1 MAEKPRSRA
10 KTPRK
15 QPSAFGAF
23 LRVWGPRLGIALAA
37 GLVLGAAAGVKVVD
51 RFDPGR
57 PGGIDS
63 LRIRS
68 GSRGKAVDTQ
78 LNDDLNSARA
88 GNSNA
93 APGRAGGASGNA
105 ASETDTDTDTGADA
119 DIYADTHADVASNAD
134 SAEQAA
140 RPVVAAVDSTT
151 DRITHQIAIPIL
163 VNLQEGDARSAL
175 RRAGFEIGEVKF
187 RSSAL
192 PAGTVLATEPAAG
205 SLRDPGSTVNLILS
219 DGRREADSTGFS
231 SSPFP

>member
-1 MAEKPRSRA
+1 M
-10 KTPRK
+10 
-15 QPSAFGAF
+15 
-23 LRVWGPRLGIALAA
+23 GIALAA

-63 LRIRS
+63 LRIMS
-68 GSRGKAVDTQ
+68 GVASKAVDTQ
-78 LNDDLNSARA
+78 LDDDLDRARA
-88 GNSNA
+88 GSRNA
-93 APGRAGGASGNA
+93 APGRASETSGNA
-105 ASETDTDTDTGADA
+105 ANEADA
-119 DIYADTHADVASNAD
+119 DTAADSVANIASDAD
-134 SAEQAA
+134 SAEQATQ
-140 RPVVAAVDSTT
+140 PVVAAMDSTT

-219 DGRREADSTGFS
+219 DGRREADSTAFS

>member
-1 MAEKPRSRA
+1 M
-10 KTPRK
+10 
-15 QPSAFGAF
+15 
-23 LRVWGPRLGIALAA
+23 GIALAA

-63 LRIRS
+63 LRITS
-68 GSRGKAVDTQ
+68 GSVSKAVDTQ
-78 LNDDLNSARA
+78 LDDDLDRARA
-88 GNSNA
+88 GSRSA
-93 APGRAGGASGNA
+93 APDHASETSGNA
-105 ASETDTDTDTGADA
+105 ANEADA
-119 DIYADTHADVASNAD
+119 DTAADSIANIVSNAD
-134 SAEQAA
+134 STEQATQ
-140 RPVVAAVDSTT
+140 PVVAAVDSTT